1 MLYDSS
7 FFSTTL
13 KISHEIKS
21 SFDKLNETVDSIDIE
36 EKNVTKKIDTY
47 IGDWRVP
54 YNRKFVHLFD
64 YRKGKI
70 DKSYLISDYGE
81 VISFKRK
88 TPIVIKQFDKDGYK
102 IFVAGEKPNL
112 FTHVAVLFSFM
123 YQYYFVSSK
132 GYPKPQCSEAIN
144 SSQDFKKFIDG
155 RLNLNDIDSDVHHKD
170 EDKHNNKLS
179 NLLLTY
185 GDTHKAYHDI
195 KKMKH
200 DENEITDLLSVTA
213 KIKNRDIQK
222 PTLFNIEGGSVQQ
235 ITTFEEEDG
244 DKFGNE
250 FLSQKFKGKAVIVW
264 HEREMKIAVY
274 DKWLEMINEDPTR
287 ALHPQCIKFIAQE
300 ANTELFYKI
309 PKAEDWQDLPE
320 EQFLTF
326 DFIKRIP
333 RRERGILATVQ
344 Y

>member
-1 MLYDSS
+1 MGRKKVSKGRES
-7 FFSTTL
+7 RAW
-13 KISHEIKS
+13 
-21 SFDKLNETVDSIDIE
+21 LNRRN
-36 EKNVTKKIDTY
+36 KNVAEKKETY
-47 IGDWRVP
+47 IGEWRVP
-54 YNRKFVHLFD
+54 FNRKFVYLFD
-64 YRKGKI
+64 YLKGKPN
-70 DKSYLISDYGE
+70 KSYLISNYGE
-81 VISFKRK
+81 VISFKNKNPKLKKQYNRNEYKGFSVEHHK
-88 TPIVIKQFDKDGYK
+88 TDLY
-102 IFVAGEKPNL
+102 
-112 FTHVAVLFSFM
+112 THVAVLFSFG
-123 YQYYFVSSK
+123 YQYYFISSK
-132 GYPKPQCSEAIN
+132 GYPKPQCSEVIN
-144 SSQDFKKFIDG
+144 SSRDFKKFIDS
-155 RLNLNDIDSDVHHKD
+155 RTNLNDIQSDVHHKD
-170 EDKHNNKLS
+170 EDRENNKLS

-185 GDTHKAYHDI
+185 EGAHKAYHDI

-235 ITTFEEEDG
+235 ITTFEKEDG

-264 HEREMKIAVY
+264 HEREMKMAVY

>member
-1 MLYDSS
+1 MALS
-7 FFSTTL
+7 
-13 KISHEIKS
+13 KS
-21 SFDKLNETVDSIDIE
+21 RAWLNKRNKDA
-36 EKNVTKKIDTY
+36 KQKKDTF
-47 IGDWRVP
+47 IRGWRVP

-70 DKSYLISDYGE
+70 NKSYLISDYGE

-88 TPIVIKQFDKDGYK
+88 TPIVIKQFDKDGYM

-144 SSQDFKKFIDG
+144 SAQDFKKFIDG

-170 EDKHNNKLS
+170 EDRHNNKLS

-200 DENEITDLLSVTA
+200 DENHITDLLSVTA
-213 KIKNRDIQK
+213 KIKNRYIQE
-222 PTLFNIEGGSVQQ
+222 PTLFNTEGGSVPQ
-235 ITTFEEEDG
+235 ITTLADVPTKDIE
-244 DKFGNE
+244 NE
-250 FLSQKFKGKAVIVW
+250 FNA
-264 HEREMKIAVY
+264 KIVY
-274 DKWLEMINEDPTR
+274 DEWDMKKTAYEKWLELINEDPTI
-287 ALHPQCIKFIAQE
+287 ALKARCIKLEMQVENA
-300 ANTELFYKI
+300 ELFYKI

-320 EQFLTF
+320 EQILTF
-326 DFIKRIP
+326 DFIERIP

>member
-1 MLYDSS
+1 MKKA
-7 FFSTTL
+7 L
-13 KISHEIKS
+13 KGRQTRAW
-21 SFDKLNETVDSIDIE
+21 LNRRN
-36 EKNVTKKIDTY
+36 KNVTKKIDTY

-64 YRKGKI
+64 YRRGKI

-88 TPIVIKQFDKDGYK
+88 TPIVIKQFDKDGYM

-132 GYPKPQCSEAIN
+132 GYPKPQCSEEIN
-144 SSQDFKKFIDG
+144 SAQDFKKFIDG

-213 KIKNRDIQK
+213 KIKNRDIQE
-222 PTLFNIEGGSVQQ
+222 PTLFNTEGGSVPQ
-235 ITTFEEEDG
+235 ITTLADVPAEDIE
-244 DKFGNE
+244 NE
-250 FLSQKFKGKAVIVW
+250 FNTRIIYDEW
-264 HEREMKIAVY
+264 DMKKTAY
-274 DKWLEMINEDPTR
+274 EKWLELINEDPTI
-287 ALHPQCIKFIAQE
+287 ALKARCIKLEMQVENA
-300 ANTELFYKI
+300 ELFYKI

-320 EQFLTF
+320 EQILTF
-326 DFIKRIP
+326 DFIERIP

>member
-1 MLYDSS
+1 
-7 FFSTTL
+7 
-13 KISHEIKS
+13 
-21 SFDKLNETVDSIDIE
+21 
-36 EKNVTKKIDTY
+36 
-47 IGDWRVP
+47 
-54 YNRKFVHLFD
+54 
-64 YRKGKI
+64 
-70 DKSYLISDYGE
+70 
-81 VISFKRK
+81 
-88 TPIVIKQFDKDGYK
+88 
-102 IFVAGEKPNL
+102 
-112 FTHVAVLFSFM
+112 M

-144 SSQDFKKFIDG
+144 SAQDFKKFIDG

-222 PTLFNIEGGSVQQ
+222 PTLFNTEGGSIPQ
-235 ITTFEEEDG
+235 IKTQADVPTEDIE
-244 DKFGNE
+244 NE
-250 FLSQKFKGKAVIVW
+250 FNTRIIYD
-264 HEREMKIAVY
+264 ERDIKKTVY
-274 DKWLEMINEDPTR
+274 DKWREKFDENLTVGLK
-287 ALHPQCIKFIAQE
+287 AQCIKVEMLVENA
-300 ANTELFYKI
+300 ELFYKI
-309 PKAEDWQDLPE
+309 PKLEDWQGLPE
-320 EQFLTF
+320 EQLLMF
-326 DFIKRIP
+326 DFIERIP

>member
-1 MLYDSS
+1 MKKA
-7 FFSTTL
+7 L
-13 KISHEIKS
+13 KGRQTRAW
-21 SFDKLNETVDSIDIE
+21 LNRRN
-36 EKNVTKKIDTY
+36 KNVTKKIDTY

-144 SSQDFKKFIDG
+144 SAQDFKKFIDG

-170 EDKHNNKLS
+170 EDRHNNKLS

-222 PTLFNIEGGSVQQ
+222 PTLFNTEGGSIPQ
-235 ITTFEEEDG
+235 IKTQADVPTEDIE
-244 DKFGNE
+244 NE
-250 FLSQKFKGKAVIVW
+250 FNTRIIYD
-264 HEREMKIAVY
+264 ERDIKKTVY
-274 DKWLEMINEDPTR
+274 DKWREKFDENLTVGLK
-287 ALHPQCIKFIAQE
+287 AQCIKVEMLVENA
-300 ANTELFYKI
+300 ELFYKI
-309 PKAEDWQDLPE
+309 PKLEDWQGLPE
-320 EQFLTF
+320 EQLLMF
-326 DFIKRIP
+326 DFIERIP